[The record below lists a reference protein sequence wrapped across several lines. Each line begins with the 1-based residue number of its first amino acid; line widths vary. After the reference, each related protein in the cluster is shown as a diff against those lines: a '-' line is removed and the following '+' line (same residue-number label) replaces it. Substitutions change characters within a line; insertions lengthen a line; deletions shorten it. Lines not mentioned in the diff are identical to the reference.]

1 MHHQSS
7 PYPSSVVFQSVFI
20 FFLSTPSM
28 LTHTNSNVLF
38 LFLLYLYSRWK
49 NAKTVKSQNEK
60 TTLIT
65 TTKNLLILKEICS

>member
-1 MHHQSS
+1 
-7 PYPSSVVFQSVFI
+7 
-20 FFLSTPSM
+20 M